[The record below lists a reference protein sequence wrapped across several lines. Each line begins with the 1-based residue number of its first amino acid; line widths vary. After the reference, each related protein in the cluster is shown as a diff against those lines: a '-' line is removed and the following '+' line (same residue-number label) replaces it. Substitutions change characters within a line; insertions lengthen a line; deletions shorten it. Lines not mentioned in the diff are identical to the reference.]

1 METSYKGNNRMITG
15 IVFGVLTYWLFAQ
28 SLINVMP
35 EVQSDMGI
43 SLGASEYSN

>member
-15 IVFGVLTYWLFAQ
+15 IVFGVLTYWLFSQ

-35 EVQSDMGI
+35 AVQSDMGI